1 MSTSHSSTKPAVK
14 VYVRLDA
21 RDSKYRT
28 VAFTIPND
36 VSATQLLF
44 KGYAID
50 GDSAVRRVPLHATDT
65 DEGLYDVEYG
75 LVQWLES
82 IGYRVAFA

>member
-1 MSTSHSSTKPAVK
+1 MSTSPSTTKPAVK

-28 VAFTIPND
+28 VAFTIPSD

-50 GDSAVRRVPLHATDT
+50 GDAAVRRVPLHPTET
-65 DEGLYDVEYG
+65 DEGLYDVEFG

-82 IGYRVAFA
+82 MGYRVAFA

>member
-1 MSTSHSSTKPAVK
+1 MSTSPSTTKPAVK

-28 VAFTIPND
+28 VAFTIPSEA
-36 VSATQLLF
+36 SATQLLF

-50 GDSAVRRVPLHATDT
+50 GDAAVRRVPLHPTET
-65 DEGLYDVEYG
+65 DEGLYDVEFG

-82 IGYRVAFA
+82 MGYRIAFA

>member
-1 MSTSHSSTKPAVK
+1 MSTSPSTTKPAVK
-14 VYVRLDA
+14 IYVRLDA

-28 VAFTIPND
+28 LAFTIPHD

-50 GDSAVRRVPLHATDT
+50 GDAAVRRVPLHATDT

-75 LVQWLES
+75 LVRWLES